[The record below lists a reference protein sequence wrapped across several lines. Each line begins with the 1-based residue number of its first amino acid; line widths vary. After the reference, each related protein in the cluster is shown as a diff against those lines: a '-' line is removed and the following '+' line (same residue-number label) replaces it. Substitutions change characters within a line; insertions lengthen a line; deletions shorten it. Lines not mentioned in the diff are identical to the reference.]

1 MKRNNIRFDFKSLKF
16 KLWMYFVCFAVLII
30 AVVWI
35 AQVYMLNNSYET
47 MKAKQVTTYAQMIT
61 SDYRAEGNISE
72 NFLRNAVEIAIEND
86 MDIIVECAGSSTYY
100 INQNGELSAFDSRF
114 QQPGYTY
121 VMERAEIRKYLE
133 TEGRFSGY
141 SSRNLGRSN
150 DYKILIYGT
159 YLDKLTDGGII
170 LYLFSPLYPVAS
182 TISILKMQ
190 LLLVTIIALV
200 LALIMA
206 TYLARR
212 VSKPLTSMRKSAVKL
227 SNGEYGIDF
236 PGGHYS
242 EIIELGDTLTYTSH
256 ELAKSDQLHK
266 DLIANVS
273 HDLKT
278 PLTMVKSYAE
288 MIRDLS
294 GDIPEKRNDHLQVI
308 IEETDRLNLL
318 VNDMFTL
325 SKMQSGVT
333 ELDKTDFNL
342 ADAARE
348 IFHLYDI
355 LVEQDGYNITSDFPE
370 TVMVYGDEAKLK
382 QVFEN
387 LINNAVKYCGDDKY
401 IHVTIRID
409 GPDAI
414 FEVTDHGI
422 GIPEDQL
429 QNVWDRYYRVSSNY
443 HRSSKG
449 TGLGLSIVK
458 EILLKHN
465 AKFGVDSKE
474 GEGSRFWFSINTV
487 K

>member
-1 MKRNNIRFDFKSLKF
+1 
-16 KLWMYFVCFAVLII
+16 MYFICFAILII

-35 AQVYMLNNSYET
+35 AQVYMLNNSYES
-47 MKAKQVTTYAQMIT
+47 MKAKQVTSYARMIT
-61 SDYRAEGNISE
+61 SDYRSQGNLSE
-72 NFLRNAVEIAIEND
+72 DFIKNATEIAIESD
-86 MDIIVECAGSSTYY
+86 MDIIVECAGSSTFY
-100 INQNGELSAFDSRF
+100 INQNGEISVFDSRF

-141 SSRNLGRSN
+141 SSRNLGGSN

-159 YLDKLTDGGII
+159 YIDKFTDGGII

-182 TISILKMQ
+182 TISILKTQ
-190 LLLVTIIALV
+190 LILVTIIAFM
-200 LALIMA
+200 LALLMA
-206 TYLARR
+206 MYLSRR
-212 VSKPLTSMRKSAVKL
+212 VTKPLSVVRKQAVRL
-227 SNGEYGIDF
+227 SNGEYGIEF

-256 ELAKSDQLHK
+256 ELAKTEQLHK

-318 VNDMFTL
+318 VDDMFTL
-325 SKMQSGVT
+325 SKMQAGVT
-333 ELDKTDFNL
+333 EIEKKDFNL

-348 IFHLYDI
+348 IFHSYDI
-355 LVEQDGYNITSDFPE
+355 LNEQDGYSISADFPE
-370 TVMVYGDEAKLK
+370 SAIVNGDENKIK
-382 QVFEN
+382 QVIAN

-401 IHVTIRID
+401 IHVSIRAEN
-409 GPDAI
+409 GKAV

-458 EILLKHN
+458 EILIKHN
-465 AKFGVDSKE
+465 AEYGVDSKV
-474 GEGSRFWFSINTV
+474 GEGSRFWFSIKTV
-487 K
+487 